1 MKNKYLVTL
10 LAAATLLAAGSIYAE
25 EDYKHMNN
33 QNLSKRPYQ
42 QVPAESAYNKKENF
56 EGATLIN
63 ENAETDGKHK
73 QMRLNMLGKRPYTEK
88 NTD

>member
-1 MKNKYLVTL
+1 MKTKNLITL
-10 LAAATLLAAGSIYAE
+10 LATGVLLVAGSATAE
-25 EDYKHMNN
+25 EDYSHINK

-42 QVPAESAYNKKENF
+42 QPVLADKKDNF

-63 ENAETDGKHK
+63 DNEEAEGKHK
-73 QMRLNMLGKRPYTEK
+73 QMRLNMLGKRPYFEK